1 MIDLIFWNI
10 GRCLRER
17 RMVRRMMR
25 SLYPPWPKQL
35 LLAVALLLA
44 SVALWVFAF
53 PTALAEAGDEY
64 TVNTAGDTLNIR
76 DNPWVGADVI
86 GRLWPGDTVTLISED
101 GGWSLVTASI
111 EAGKGYVKSDY
122 LTLATADKPLGTY
135 RNASGG
141 RVRVRT
147 EPGGDRVR
155 WLEDGDTVEV
165 TRWTDDGGER
175 WGYVGD
181 GYVLESCLT
190 EVTP

>member
-1 MIDLIFWNI
+1 MIELIFWSI
-10 GRCLRER
+10 GRCFSER
-17 RMVRRMMR
+17 RSARRMMR
-25 SLYPPWPKQL
+25 GYCRPWTGRMAL
-35 LLAVALLLA
+35 VMALLLA

-53 PTALAEAGDEY
+53 PTALAEAGNEY

-111 EAGKGYVKSDY
+111 EAGRGYVKSDY
-122 LTLATADKPLGTY
+122 LTLAKADKPLSTY

-147 EPGGDRVR
+147 EPGGERVR
-155 WLEDGDTVEV
+155 WLEDEDIVDV
-165 TRWTDDGGER
+165 SRWTDAGGER
-175 WGYVGD
+175 WGFVGD
-181 GYVLESCLT
+181 GYVLASCLE